1 VDWSSRRV
9 TAILE
14 SALQEDR
21 ATSDATT
28 YACID
33 ANQRASATVLAKQDC
48 TLAGLGC
55 IARVLDIFA
64 TLDGTVTSHPDVTYN
79 SEVFDGVR
87 LRKGQSIAVIVHN
100 ARVILSC
107 ERVILNIMQ
116 RMSGIATLTR
126 QYVDAVAG
134 TATTILD
141 TRKTAP
147 GMRVLDKWAVRCGGG
162 TNHRLDLS
170 DGVLIKNNHIALAG
184 GVLPALQRAL
194 KNRRGSG
201 LIEIE
206 VRSMEEFEAVLAH
219 GAEAVLLDNMS
230 PDQVRQAVEVVCKL
244 ERPIPLEASGGIT
257 LENVR
262 AYAETGVNFIS
273 VGALT
278 HSVHAVDLSMRILPA

>member
-1 VDWSSRRV
+1 MDWTSRRI

-14 SALQEDR
+14 NALQEDR

-33 ANQRASATVLAKQDC
+33 PSQRASATILAKQDC
-48 TLAGLGC
+48 VLAGLGC
-55 IARVLDIFA
+55 VLRVLDVFA
-64 TLDGTVTSHPDVTYN
+64 TLDGTVTSHPDVTCN

-87 LRKGQSIAVIVHN
+87 LRQGQSIAVIVHN

-107 ERVILNIMQ
+107 ERVVLNIMQ

-126 QYVDAVAG
+126 RYVDAVAG
-134 TATTILD
+134 TGTTILD

-147 GMRVLDKWAVRCGGG
+147 GLRLLDKWAVRCGGG

-184 GVLPALQRAL
+184 GAMAALERAL
-194 KNRRGSG
+194 RNRRGPQTV
-201 LIEIE
+201 EVE
-206 VRSMEEFEAVLAH
+206 VRSLEELDQVLEH
-219 GAEAVLLDNMS
+219 GAEAVLLDNMT
-230 PDQVRQAVEVVCKL
+230 PEQVRQAVERVGKL
-244 ERPIPLEASGGIT
+244 DRPVPLEASGGIT

-262 AYAETGVNFIS
+262 SYAEAGVSFIS

-278 HSVHAVDLSMRILPA
+278 HSVAAADLSMRIAPA

>member
-1 VDWSSRRV
+1 MDWSSRRV

-116 RMSGIATLTR
+116 RMSGIAPLPR

-162 TNHRLDLS
+162 TNHSLDLS